1 MQIEKWNGSSND
13 KDKILSLVKTVF
25 GENEY
30 STRDYFNWIYEK
42 NPQGNPIIVFARDD
56 KNDSIVG
63 IETIIPMN
71 LWLNEKPIKSALS
84 CNSAVHP
91 DYRSKGIFGMLIDEI
106 QKLAKDEKFRC
117 IYGIPNRN
125 SYHAFVNRGFSEI
138 GRLKIYGKPFKIS
151 KYFGNHSILKPLDY
165 LIKKEKD
172 QTKLEPFK
180 EEFDITYDNL
190 FSNKKN
196 NDKIISSKNK
206 DFLNWRYKQHPTRKY
221 ETFRYNEKNEL
232 LAYII
237 LRKTTFENKQVVV
250 ILDFVIHPK
259 VTEYKEIIKFIF
271 SVLNNYNENCVA
283 VISTVNTRFREHE
296 ILKNVGFIGIPKI
309 FKPEPFYFITSILE
323 SFEGHE
329 KFKVFDN
336 WFLSFGDYD
345 VF

>member
-1 MQIEKWNGSSND
+1 MQIEKWDGSIKD
-13 KDKILSLVKTVF
+13 KDKILSLMKTVF

-30 STRDYFNWIYEK
+30 STKDYFNWIYEK
-42 NPQGNPIIVFARDD
+42 NPQGNPIIVFARDE
-56 KNDSIVG
+56 KKDSIVG

-71 LWLNEKPIKSALS
+71 LWLNKKLIKSALS

-91 DYRSKGIFGMLIDEI
+91 DYRNKGMFGMLIDEI

-125 SYHAFVNRGFSEI
+125 SHHAFVNRGFSEI

-165 LIKKEKD
+165 LIKKGKD

-180 EEFDITYDNL
+180 EEFDITYDHL
-190 FSNKKN
+190 FSKKII
-196 NDKIISSKNK
+196 NDKIIFSKNK

-221 ETFRYNEKNEL
+221 ETFRYSEKNEL

-237 LRKTTFENKQVVV
+237 LKKTIFKNKQVVV
-250 ILDFVIHPK
+250 ILDFIIHPN

-271 SVLNNYNENCVA
+271 SALNNYNENCVA
-283 VISTVNTRFREHE
+283 VISTVNTGFREHE
-296 ILKNVGFIGIPKI
+296 ILKKVGFISIPEI
-309 FKPEPFYFITSILE
+309 FKPEPFYFITSILGL
-323 SFEGHE
+323 FEGHE
-329 KFKVFDN
+329 KFKIFDN